1 LTVGDRRR
9 IIANAWQLP
18 HHGWIFVDSQ
28 QSKDSSRM
36 DEVIRDAE
44 RELKRVVQFVND
56 KVVPEVRGA
65 STTALRSAAEQ
76 LQKLADLLEQNKK
89 AS

>member
-1 LTVGDRRR
+1 
-9 IIANAWQLP
+9 
-18 HHGWIFVDSQ
+18 
-28 QSKDSSRM
+28 M
-36 DEVIRDAE
+36 DDVIRDAE
-44 RELKRVVQFVND
+44 RELKRVVQYVND

-76 LQKLADLLEQNKK
+76 LQKLADYLEEKKK